1 MDLLEENVTLREIAK
16 AIRRSYN
23 AVRNEVR
30 QEPGNP
36 ARGTLRLH
44 FLHIPLFRVGRVWLA
59 RQSDVQAVLSPS
71 AAPELQAPAADLA
84 PRRRPGRPRKS
95 IIAAQSAHG
104 SAK

>member
-1 MDLLEENVTLREIAK
+1 MDSLEKNVTLREIAT

-36 ARGTLRLH
+36 SRGTLRLH
-44 FLHIPLFRVGRVWLA
+44 YLHIPLFRVGRVWLA
-59 RQSDVQAVLSPS
+59 RQSDVQAVLSPA

-95 IIAAQSAHG
+95 TSIAAQAG
-104 SAK
+104 SQK